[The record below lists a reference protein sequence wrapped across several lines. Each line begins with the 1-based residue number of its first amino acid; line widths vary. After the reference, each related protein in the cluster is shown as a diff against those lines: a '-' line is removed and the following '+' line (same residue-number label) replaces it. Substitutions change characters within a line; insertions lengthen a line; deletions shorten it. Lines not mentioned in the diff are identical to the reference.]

1 VLCLSGLDG
10 KGGAYHLENNKEAQP
25 YDSLL
30 KALFGKEASEIIS
43 TLLPGAE
50 LLGDPRDEEQNIE
63 IDRSMLKADLIFRIR
78 YQAELVILNLELET
92 GADSGMERRLLQYHV
107 QLHAK
112 YNKPVLSV
120 IIYPFKCKVQQPP
133 YHERCGDKVL
143 LTMHHIVICL
153 WELDG
158 QPIVR
163 NRIMC
168 LYVLLPAMKDLTAD
182 LLKQA
187 IREIIQHYGPR
198 QGAEHLMWFHLML
211 KRTTTVSDEAKR
223 IVEEELDMHSQYKD
237 FLKENPVVHQFI
249 IEGEIRGEIKG
260 KIEGVREAILRTL
273 SLRFSDSLVELAR
286 QVLGD
291 IQDIEALYQL
301 QDVAVMSD
309 EQGVR
314 ASLTQH
320 FPVQ

>member
-1 VLCLSGLDG
+1 VLCLSELDG

-30 KALFGKEASEIIS
+30 KALFGKEASEIIQN
-43 TLLPGAE
+43 LLPGAE

-78 YQAELVILNLELET
+78 YYGILVILNLELET
-92 GADSGMERRLLQYHV
+92 GADSGMERLLLQYHV

-120 IIYPFKCKVQQPP
+120 ILYPFKCKVQQPP
-133 YHERCGDKVL
+133 YHEKCGDKVL
-143 LTMHHIVICL
+143 LTMHHVVICL

-158 QPIVR
+158 QPIVK

-168 LYVLLPAMKDLTAD
+168 LYVLLPAMKALTAD

-198 QGAEHLMWFHLML
+198 EGAEHLMWFHLML
-211 KRTTTVSDEAKR
+211 KRTTTMLDEDKR

-237 FLKENPVVHQFI
+237 FLKENPAVYQFI
-249 IEGEIRGEIKG
+249 IESKNEG
-260 KIEGVREAILRTL
+260 KIEGLREAILRTL
-273 SLRFSDSLVELAR
+273 SLRFSDSLVELAK

-291 IQDIEALYQL
+291 IQDVEALYQF

-309 EQGVR
+309 EPGVR

-320 FPVQ
+320 LPVQ